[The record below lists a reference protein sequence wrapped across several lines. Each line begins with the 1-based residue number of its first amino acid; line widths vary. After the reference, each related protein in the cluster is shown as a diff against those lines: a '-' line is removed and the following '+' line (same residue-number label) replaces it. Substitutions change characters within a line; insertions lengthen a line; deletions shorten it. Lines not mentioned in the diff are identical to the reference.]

1 MIIFAW
7 FGGIIVLAIAG
18 AAIYDHRTRRR
29 GWTPGPT
36 GITQKLLSVD
46 GGGSGFGKPDPLGA
60 IPGSQGDIADSMDD
74 ERGDH
79 RPSDQ

>member
-46 GGGSGFGKPDPLGA
+46 LGRNVWGPRGPVNA
-60 IPGSQGDIADSMDD
+60 TPVSQGGIADSMDE
-74 ERGDH
+74 ERPPAPDC
-79 RPSDQ
+79 